1 VLPEWDHVRSQI
13 MTQLS
18 RCEARADPIRTADVR
33 PMFFATPDD
42 EPYYGPV
49 PEARAEVNALLGLHL
64 TAGQMEWRAELR
76 KPGRIEDALDG
87 VADLSFP
94 LETRSAFAL
103 LLLDAIDRM
112 AEYGAIEPELLGRV
126 RWHLRQDP
134 RIQSRMRFFWEH
146 MEGGDAVLATLR

>member
-1 VLPEWDHVRSQI
+1 MLPEWDDVRSQI

-18 RCEARADPIRTADVR
+18 RCEARADPIPTADVR
-33 PMFFATPDD
+33 PMFFATPD
-42 EPYYGPV
+42 EPYYGPA
-49 PEARAEVNALLGLHL
+49 PEARTEVNALLGLHL

-76 KPGRIEDALDG
+76 KAGRIEDALDG

-94 LETRSAFAL
+94 LETRSVFAL

-112 AEYGAIEPELLGRV
+112 SEREPVEAELLGRV

-134 RIQSRMRFFWEH
+134 RVRSRMRFFWEH
-146 MEGGDAVLATLR
+146 MEGGEAVLATLR

>member
-1 VLPEWDHVRSQI
+1 VLPEWDHLRSEI

-18 RCEARADPIRTADVR
+18 RFGARGDQIPTANVR
-33 PMFFATPDD
+33 RMFFATPDD
-42 EPYYGPV
+42 EPYYGPA

-112 AEYGAIEPELLGRV
+112 AEHGTIDPELLGRV
-126 RWHLRQDP
+126 RWHLRQNP
-134 RIQSRMRFFWEH
+134 RVQSRMRFFWKN